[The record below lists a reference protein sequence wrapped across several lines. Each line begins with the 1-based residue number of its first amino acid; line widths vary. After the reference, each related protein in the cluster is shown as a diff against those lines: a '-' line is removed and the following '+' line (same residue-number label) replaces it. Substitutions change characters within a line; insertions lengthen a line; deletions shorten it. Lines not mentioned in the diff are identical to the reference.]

1 MPHTMPHEAD
11 DALKPPPQRASIRT
25 ASPHAAFASHLGSLL
40 LLVWV
45 AGLTV
50 YFWQRE
56 GLFNWR
62 ALSGPNVPPRMLE
75 GRFATVLAHLGAPFT
90 VWWGNIPWIE
100 IGIAVAVLCA
110 YMVLGWLLL
119 RPFALPIPRLAVFCT
134 SLPLGAGA
142 VAYATML
149 LGLGGWLNRWAVVS
163 VWGLLFLVAL
173 AMWEYARRVR
183 RVSRSDPWRLQDEAA
198 RYRTLVT
205 PQPTSAGRSFIFLA
219 VELIVIIS
227 ALVFVHGVAQAET
240 YWDSLILYMGYARM
254 MFLEQGY
261 PVKVVGQVGIG
272 LGANYPHLYPT
283 LTAQTAA
290 LAGYWHDIFAQLL
303 PPVASL
309 VATLFVYLTATEM
322 TRNRVIGWAAAL
334 LFRAVP
340 YGISYGQFA
349 SDYALAIMYT
359 AAFLYFALLYLR
371 YGRSAS
377 HWLMW
382 LMAAFAVNINY
393 LMGALWPLA
402 ALVAVMAHW
411 HIPRAAAACPA
422 PDADSDPAAD
432 AETAVAAPHVLLP
445 PVGLYD
451 EARPALGRF
460 LLSARLWVPVCF
472 CLLVAA
478 PWYLRNIILTGNPVY
493 AFFYN
498 IFPSRNV
505 NPEVM
510 RSAEVE
516 WLLNGDGLGRV
527 GRTLGEKLAN
537 SWLYFITGDQHWKLA
552 PVLFAYVLP
561 GVLLCMAG
569 LFAHA
574 LRSLAGRRA
583 APCDIALSG
592 TRRFAFACLCLFFLL
607 WYYAYVVADF
617 YLYQIIVVLPLFGV
631 FAAWLLERVRPRFV
645 LGALLAIV
653 LGIGFAPGVVM
664 GLMGFKLTRGS
675 ETLSAAAPQIQL
687 TALRNLFLD
696 PFEFRRMHFNG
707 DMNALRQLNYLPPD
721 TRVLTH
727 ENRHL
732 LLDEKLVIIHL
743 DDWEVQTAYHKP
755 AAERL
760 AVLDAQGVDY
770 YFHVPNE
777 DKHRANS
784 WLGMDELIGLGHFRE
799 EWRWPSAGSSEREGL
814 DYKQIPT
821 NSNVLYR
828 RVRQ

>member
-1 MPHTMPHEAD
+1 MLFRS
-11 DALKPPPQRASIRT
+11 LKPPPQRASIRT

-393 LMGALWPLA
+393 LMGALWPQIGR
-402 ALVAVMAHW
+402 AH
-411 HIPRAAAACPA
+411 
-422 PDADSDPAAD
+422 
-432 AETAVAAPHVLLP
+432 V
-445 PVGLYD
+445 
-451 EARPALGRF
+451 
-460 LLSARLWVPVCF
+460 
-472 CLLVAA
+472 
-478 PWYLRNIILTGNPVY
+478 
-493 AFFYN
+493 
-498 IFPSRNV
+498 
-505 NPEVM
+505 
-510 RSAEVE
+510 
-516 WLLNGDGLGRV
+516 
-527 GRTLGEKLAN
+527 
-537 SWLYFITGDQHWKLA
+537 
-552 PVLFAYVLP
+552 
-561 GVLLCMAG
+561 
-569 LFAHA
+569 
-574 LRSLAGRRA
+574 
-583 APCDIALSG
+583 
-592 TRRFAFACLCLFFLL
+592 
-607 WYYAYVVADF
+607 
-617 YLYQIIVVLPLFGV
+617 
-631 FAAWLLERVRPRFV
+631 
-645 LGALLAIV
+645 
-653 LGIGFAPGVVM
+653 
-664 GLMGFKLTRGS
+664 
-675 ETLSAAAPQIQL
+675 
-687 TALRNLFLD
+687 
-696 PFEFRRMHFNG
+696 
-707 DMNALRQLNYLPPD
+707 
-721 TRVLTH
+721 
-727 ENRHL
+727 
-732 LLDEKLVIIHL
+732 
-743 DDWEVQTAYHKP
+743 
-755 AAERL
+755 
-760 AVLDAQGVDY
+760 
-770 YFHVPNE
+770 
-777 DKHRANS
+777 
-784 WLGMDELIGLGHFRE
+784 
-799 EWRWPSAGSSEREGL
+799 
-814 DYKQIPT
+814 
-821 NSNVLYR
+821 
-828 RVRQ
+828 